1 MDFLRLFPPKSRQSR
16 LVFCNYRQMGIFC
29 WSADEPN
36 QIVMVSALVSGDE
49 RINAEKSN
57 EIITFENKP
66 GVLFRRILTILLS
79 PELPVEADFT
89 QILVNKNGNL
99 LALVG
104 KCMVFIVE
112 LDPDF
117 WDYRHQ
123 IGISLDFDSSV
134 EHLKSEYYA
143 RCDLLHFNLFMRKY
157 APSIIKAVWFDPQK
171 DTKQYFVNEFQASG
185 GLLALLYSDSVIR
198 LYDVNSVIDRPY
210 CVIDFNILLL
220 DRTPSESGEE
230 FNDNNSGI
238 DSRPHSTFGFVT
250 QIVSFDFGPIFPI
263 VDRSASNKSK
273 SSSLFSVLSL
283 DMNGGIYI
291 AFFQFHHSNNTIL
304 SSLAPIGPLTCTF
317 PIVGP
322 QSPPISSRLLCS
334 SIDIHCIRHSQ
345 SQLIPIFAI
354 ASEDGFLAHLLLAY
368 NNSFSDQNLFEI
380 EQLTSEGFFNLFAFE
395 FMQISSDDK
404 ASKTGTKNLKK
415 KALTSLKA
423 SSIKLLQDPFERY
436 SSSSCSYFVI
446 CSRDLFRI
454 DLSSV
459 RVQLIEN
466 CGVDQSKNQ
475 SISLPQSSIH
485 QLLSFNDDGVISS
498 IASFELLRFPLSSTF
513 SNLDINQP
521 INNSIYKSQQHQLLA
536 ALCTSQFNLNENG
549 TDQIKFSHH
558 FLATLFNRYYNSSHL
573 TNNSP
578 LSPVNQQKSSSASL
592 HQQLSAEIRRQLNE
606 GVSAD
611 NLSATLPSI
620 NLDSEASISQR
631 ISTLSLMQNSIQNI
645 FLNKALPVRERAI
658 DYTLKRAENIL
669 KTSSDVDKLRE
680 STQQRLMDLFR
691 QINDIKAIIL
701 KRQHQY
707 RLLDEKIQKIAQ
719 ILQPIMFTTSEDEIE
734 ALDKLQFIQKRIFQ
748 CRRCIQTLNSRINE
762 SRQNLF
768 GFANKE
774 ATTATT
780 SFNSELI
787 PAQIFILSKNERQC
801 NKLREQ
807 IMFLENKIG

>member
-16 LVFCNYRQMGIFC
+16 LIFCNYRQMGIFC

-49 RINAEKSN
+49 RNDAEKSN

-123 IGISLDFDSSV
+123 IGVSLDFDSSV

-171 DTKQYFVNEFQASG
+171 DAKQHFVNEFQASG

-210 CVIDFNILLL
+210 CVIDFNILLF

-263 VDRSASNKSK
+263 FDNSTSNKSK

-291 AFFQFHHSNNTIL
+291 AFFQFHHSNNAIL
-304 SSLAPIGPLTCTF
+304 SSLAPIGPLTCTY

-322 QSPPISSRLLCS
+322 RSPPISSRLLCS

-368 NNSFSDQNLFEI
+368 NKSFFDQNLFKI

-395 FMQISSDDK
+395 FMQITSDDK
-404 ASKTGTKNLKK
+404 TFKTGTKNLKK
-415 KALTSLKA
+415 KALTSLRA

-459 RVQLIEN
+459 RLQLIEN

-475 SISLPQSSIH
+475 SVSLPQSSIH
-485 QLLSFNDDGVISS
+485 QLLSFNDDGIISS
-498 IASFELLRFPLSSTF
+498 IASFEFLRFPLSGAF

-536 ALCTSQFNLNENG
+536 ALCTSQFKLNENG

-578 LSPVNQQKSSSASL
+578 LSPVNEQKSSSTSL
-592 HQQLSAEIRRQLNE
+592 HQQLAAEIRRQLNE
-606 GVSAD
+606 GVGAD
-611 NLSATLPSI
+611 NLSTTLPSI

-631 ISTLSLMQNSIQNI
+631 ISTLSLIQNVIQNI

-669 KTSSDVDKLRE
+669 KTSSEVDKLRE
-680 STQQRLMDLFR
+680 SIQQRLMDLFR

-701 KRQHQY
+701 KKQHQY

-719 ILQPIMFTTSEDEIE
+719 ILQPIMFSTSEDEIE
-734 ALDKLQFIQKRIFQ
+734 ALDKLQFMQKRISQ
-748 CRRCIQTLNSRINE
+748 CRRCIQNLNSRINE

-774 ATTATT
+774 AATT

-807 IMFLENKIG
+807 IMFLENKI